1 MDQLIARVKGRSRP
15 HYYKLLSDTEI
26 YQIDTEN
33 LSMVEYEPGHLLDE
47 DSWFNISNFSQK
59 PYCIE
64 LLTTAFVSADYNDIP
79 ASKYGDLAF
88 LCSVQNGNYF
98 FQKVTP
104 SLFVTRRS
112 LTFGE
117 NVSYE
122 EDKKRLFINEVP
134 DAVYISES
142 DSLIFRNLAT
152 ISSIFK
158 GIDTLFKEATQE
170 EVESFLNKK
179 FIELASD
186 YSHDKVSKPNR
197 KRIGL
202 AMSVFDRLAEEEKS
216 QIFEYIDEYCPTITY
231 DGEEKKFTINS
242 DNELKLVLY
251 GLEERFYTTF
261 LGNEKRLANSIQ
273 TLA

>member
-15 HYYKLLSDTEI
+15 HYYKLLSDKEI
-26 YQIDTEN
+26 YQIDTNN
-33 LSMVEYEPGHLLDE
+33 LSTVEYEPGHILDE
-47 DSWFNISNFSQK
+47 DCWFNISNFSQRL
-59 PYCIE
+59 YCID
-64 LLTTAFVSADYNDIP
+64 LLKAPFVSADYNDIP

-88 LCSVQNGNYF
+88 LCSIQDGNYF

-104 SLFVTRRS
+104 SLFITRRS

-142 DSLIFRNLAT
+142 DTLIFRNLAT

-158 GIDTLFKEATQE
+158 GIDTLYKEATQE
-170 EVESFLNKK
+170 EVEGFLSND
-179 FIELASD
+179 FIELTGD
-186 YSHDKVSKPNR
+186 YTPNKVGKPNR

-202 AMSVFDRLAEEEKS
+202 AISSFDSLDDDEKT
-216 QIFEYIDEYCPTITY
+216 QIFEYIDGYCPTINYNGLT
-231 DGEEKKFTINS
+231 KTFTINS
-242 DNELKLVLY
+242 DDELKFLLY

-273 TLA
+273 TL

>member
-1 MDQLIARVKGRSRP
+1 MDQLIARVKGRTRP

-33 LSMVEYEPGHLLDE
+33 LSVVEYEPGHLLDE
-47 DSWFNISNFSQK
+47 GSWFNISNFSQK

-88 LCSVQNGNYF
+88 LCSVQNSNYF
-98 FQKVTP
+98 FQKITP

-142 DSLIFRNLAT
+142 DTLIFRNLAT

-158 GIDTLFKEATQE
+158 GIDTLYKEATQE
-170 EVESFLNKK
+170 EVEGFLSND
-179 FIELASD
+179 FIELAGD
-186 YSHDKVSKPNR
+186 YTPDKVSKPNR
-197 KRIGL
+197 KRVGL
-202 AMSVFDRLAEEEKS
+202 AISGFDSLDDDEKT
-216 QIFEYIDEYCPTITY
+216 QIFEYIDGYCPTINYNGVT
-231 DGEEKKFTINS
+231 KIFTINS
-242 DNELKLVLY
+242 DEELKFLLY

-273 TLA
+273 TL